1 MRVSATA
8 RRGENFRANR
18 LGNSGHQ
25 AAPGMRVWRRLRLL
39 AIAGAVAAGC
49 SSEPAP
55 VDSADLLLMNGHV
68 YRVDPERTWAE
79 AVAVKDGRILWTG
92 GNEESVNWAGD
103 ETRIVDLGGGMLLPG
118 FQDSHV
124 HPVHSGV
131 TYRQCA
137 LFDIVGVDA
146 LLREVEACIGR
157 TPDGWIQGGGWSVDN
172 FAPSGLPDKA
182 LLDALNEE
190 RPIALKSSDGHSLWV
205 NSAAL
210 AAAGI
215 DNTTADPPGGRI
227 DRYPGTQ
234 TPSGSLQEDSAMN
247 LVFDAAPPLR
257 AEDLEAGL
265 EYARDHL
272 LSLGIV
278 AVQDALAK
286 LAPGDAYHGLDAYRA
301 LDERGELNLR
311 VVASLYWENQ
321 AELEPQLAA
330 FKAARERY
338 TRGNLA
344 ATTVKIWQDGVLE
357 TRTAALLEPYVDRDG
372 GFRGD
377 LLNDPERLDAA
388 VSALDAEGF
397 QIHIHAIGDRAIRT
411 SLDALEAAR
420 AANGPRDSRHH
431 ISHIQLFDPM
441 DIPRFA
447 ALDVTANFQPLWAI
461 SDAYITELT
470 IPRIGSDRARWLY
483 PIGSLQRSGARVAFG
498 SDWYVSSANPLDG
511 IEAAVTR
518 LDPDGDTDSP
528 LGQGEEISLAD
539 AIANYTVNSAF
550 LNFLDHDSG
559 SIEAGKRADLIVVDR
574 NLFDIPPEEI
584 NEARVTATLFDGQVV
599 FGEL

>member
-1 MRVSATA
+1 MDA
-8 RRGENFRANR
+8 AN
-18 LGNSGHQ
+18 
-25 AAPGMRVWRRLRLL
+25 
-39 AIAGAVAAGC
+39 
-49 SSEPAP
+49 
-55 VDSADLLLMNGHV
+55 LLLVNGHV
-68 YRVDPERTWAE
+68 YRVDTARTWAQ
-79 AVAVKDGRILWTG
+79 AVAVKDGRIQWTG
-92 GNEESVNWAGD
+92 STAEAMDRAGD
-103 ETRIVDLGGGMLLPG
+103 GTRIVDLGGRMVLPG

-137 LFDIVGVDA
+137 LFDLVGVDA
-146 LLREVEACIGR
+146 LLREVGACIRR
-157 TPDGWIQGGGWSVDN
+157 TPDGWIQGGGWSVNN

-182 LLDALNEE
+182 LLDALTDE

-215 DNTTADPPGGRI
+215 DDGSADPPGGRI
-227 DRYPGTQ
+227 DRYPGTR

-257 AEDLEAGL
+257 PTDLEAGL

-286 LAPGDAYHGLDAYRA
+286 LTPGDAYYGLDTYLA
-301 LDERGELNLR
+301 LDDRGELNLR
-311 VVASLYWENQ
+311 VVASLYWENRLG
-321 AELEPQLAA
+321 LEPQLAA
-330 FKAARERY
+330 FRAARARY
-338 TRGNLA
+338 THGNLA
-344 ATTVKIWQDGVLE
+344 ASTIKIWQDGVME
-357 TRTAALLEPYVDRDG
+357 THTAALLEPYDDRDD
-372 GFRGD
+372 GFSGD
-377 LLNDPERLDAA
+377 LLNDPQRLNAA
-388 VSALDAEGF
+388 VTALDAEAF
-397 QIHIHAIGDRAIRT
+397 QIHFHAIGDRAIRT

-420 AANGPRDSRHH
+420 AANGARDSRHH
-431 ISHIQLFDPM
+431 ISHIQLFDPA

-447 ALDVTANFQPLWAI
+447 TLGVTANFQPLWAI
-461 SDAYITELT
+461 NDAYITELT
-470 IPRIGSDRARWLY
+470 IPRIGNERARWLY
-483 PIGSLQRSGARVAFG
+483 PIGSMQRSGARVAFG

-518 LDPDGDTDSP
+518 LDPDGKTGST

-539 AIANYTVNSAF
+539 AIASYTINSAY

-559 SIEAGKRADLIVVDR
+559 SIEAGKRADLIVLDR
-574 NLFDIPPEEI
+574 NLFGIPPQEI
-584 NEARVTATLFDGQVV
+584 NEARVTATLFDGRLV

>member
-1 MRVSATA
+1 MNGPAGQIVSP
-8 RRGENFRANR
+8 RWR
-18 LGNSGHQ
+18 LCTF
-25 AAPGMRVWRRLRLL
+25 
-39 AIAGAVAAGC
+39 AIAATVALGC
-49 SSEPAP
+49 SSERERLDA
-55 VDSADLLLMNGHV
+55 ADLLLVNGQV
-68 YRVDPERTWAE
+68 YRVDTARTWAQ
-79 AVAVKDGRILWTG
+79 AVAIKDGRIQWTG
-92 GNEESVNWAGD
+92 STADSADRVGD
-103 ETRIVDLGGGMLLPG
+103 RTRVVDLNQRMVLPG

-146 LLREVEACIGR
+146 LLREVEDCIHR

-182 LLDALNEE
+182 LLDALSRE

-205 NSAAL
+205 NSPAL

-215 DNTTADPPGGRI
+215 AEETPDPPGGRI
-227 DRYPGTQ
+227 DRYPGTR

-247 LVFDAAPPLR
+247 LVFDAAPPLT
-257 AEDLEAGL
+257 AADLEAGL
-265 EYARDHL
+265 EHARDHL
-272 LSLGIV
+272 LSLGVV

-286 LAPGDAYHGLDAYRA
+286 LTPGDAYYGLDAYRV
-301 LDERGELNLR
+301 LDDRGELNLR

-321 AELEPQLAA
+321 VKLEPQLAA
-330 FKAARERY
+330 FRAARERY

-344 ATTVKIWQDGVLE
+344 ATTIKIWQDGVME
-357 TRTAALLEPYVDRDG
+357 THTAALIEPYDDRDD

-377 LLNDPERLDAA
+377 LLNDPERLNAA
-388 VSALDAEGF
+388 VTALDTDGF
-397 QIHIHAIGDRAIRT
+397 QIHFHAIGDRAIRT
-411 SLDALEAAR
+411 SLDALEVAR
-420 AANGPRDSRHH
+420 ATNGARDSRHH
-431 ISHIQLFDPM
+431 ISHIQLFDPA

-447 ALDVTANFQPLWAI
+447 TLGVTANFQPLWAI
-461 SDAYITELT
+461 NDAYITELT
-470 IPRIGSDRARWLY
+470 VPRIGSERARWLY
-483 PIGSLQRSGARVAFG
+483 PIGSLQRSGARIAFG

-518 LDPDGDTDSP
+518 LDPEGGTDSP

-539 AIANYTVNSAF
+539 AIAGYTTGSAY

-559 SIEAGKRADLIVVDR
+559 SIEAGKRADLIVLDR
-574 NLFDIPPEEI
+574 NLFDIPPAEI
-584 NEARVTATLFDGQVV
+584 NESRVTATLFDGRLVY
-599 FGEL
+599 GEL